1 MDNLIWLMLTASG
14 LRMCKAGYLSTDS
27 VPNVIRG
34 KEIDFASAILRQKFI
49 LETAPVETLLVAN

>member
-1 MDNLIWLMLTASG
+1 MLTASG